1 MWRLIPSEDVAKTVY
16 QAYLEEKIHWY
27 VPEELEDLEKLV
39 VENPVKARDEVI
51 SSGPMKIPSD

>member
-1 MWRLIPSEDVAKTVY
+1 MCIRDR
-16 QAYLEEKIHWY
+16 Y